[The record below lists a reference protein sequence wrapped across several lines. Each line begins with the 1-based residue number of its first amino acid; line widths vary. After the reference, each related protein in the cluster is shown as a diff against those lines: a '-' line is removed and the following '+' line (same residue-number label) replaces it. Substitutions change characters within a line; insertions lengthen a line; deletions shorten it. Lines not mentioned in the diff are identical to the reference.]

1 MKKYIFGLVFI
12 ISCSASERGSTD
24 LADNLS
30 TFSEDTTTTSSIIS
44 SKIDNE
50 DTETCLQFKKEI
62 MDVYE
67 SFKVISFSMEEF
79 VEKWFESKQTL
90 SDSSEFKD
98 SLNILNEQAL
108 VPLNTKVQNLVPNSN
123 NLIIQNKWLELIIR
137 TNKTM
142 DLFLIGLNDLNNLDF
157 FSISQGRTFIK
168 VINKDFDSI
177 PDLNDC

>member
-1 MKKYIFGLVFI
+1 
-12 ISCSASERGSTD
+12 
-24 LADNLS
+24 
-30 TFSEDTTTTSSIIS
+30 
-44 SKIDNE
+44 
-50 DTETCLQFKKEI
+50 
-62 MDVYE
+62 
-67 SFKVISFSMEEF
+67 MEEF

-90 SDSSEFKD
+90 NDSSEFKD
-98 SLNILNEQAL
+98 SLNILNEQTL

>member
-12 ISCSASERGSTD
+12 ISCSASERDSRG

-30 TFSEDTTTTSSIIS
+30 TFSEDTTTTSSIIP

-62 MDVYE
+62 TDVNE

-90 SDSSEFKD
+90 NDSSEFKD
-98 SLNILNEQAL
+98 SLNILNEQTL
-108 VPLNTKVQNLVPNSN
+108 VPLNTKVQNLS
-123 NLIIQNKWLELIIR
+123 KS
-137 TNKTM
+137 
-142 DLFLIGLNDLNNLDF
+142 
-157 FSISQGRTFIK
+157 SITTR
-168 VINKDFDSI
+168 
-177 PDLNDC
+177 L